1 LASFLHNLPRP
12 NHAPQSC
19 TRYRGCLIAP
29 SRLAPEYSAVTTNAP
44 KIPTPKIS
52 ERLIP
57 RCTANHPGIPKKSR
71 QKITTKRHLSRRPSC
86 RQQKIV
92 CNYLFGIF
100 DKLGVS
106 TRVELVLYSLQ
117 DRSAAQVELAS

>member
-1 LASFLHNLPRP
+1 VPHRPFPPRSRIQRCNHQRAKNSHTQNQRTLNPALHRKPP
-12 NHAPQSC
+12 WQPQ
-19 TRYRGCLIAP
+19 
-29 SRLAPEYSAVTTNAP
+29 
-44 KIPTPKIS
+44 
-52 ERLIP
+52 
-57 RCTANHPGIPKKSR
+57 KSR